1 MKLELEMN
9 LDNAAFRDEDWNL
22 NMESVAWHLDRVID
36 AIRRDVVLRDHV
48 PDREPVRALF
58 HIRRRRLT
66 RQRPKSVTIRT
77 GYPSR

>member
-22 NMESVAWHLDRVID
+22 DMESVARHLDRVID

-58 HIRRRRLT
+58 HIRRRLT

-77 GYPSR
+77 GNPSR